1 MSKSV
6 PCKTCKKLTSHISR
20 YCLSHRHA
28 WRAGYKAGVQLRES
42 AGYMPDD
49 SLVKLLEEYAT
60 HPGAICNNY
69 HLLFIRAANLIKK
82 LKEARKK

>member
-1 MSKSV
+1 
-6 PCKTCKKLTSHISR
+6 
-20 YCLSHRHA
+20 
-28 WRAGYKAGVQLRES
+28 
-42 AGYMPDD
+42 MPDD

-82 LKEARKK
+82 LKKAQKK